1 MRAFLLCI
9 ALAVTLVA
17 EAAPGRFQRLTS
29 GVSRSSRGLP
39 AVPRRTSSLTCIA
52 CTCSDSTNYAL
63 QSIRFDN
70 AAWTA
75 SGQSGGSVP
84 TITVS
89 DGSSTY
95 ADPAGGF
102 AAQRI
107 QFSACVAANARSAV
121 LQQTAGGGTGNKV
134 ASVYIKSFNGS
145 STQSISVSLYDTS
158 GNTATTCTTTGDWVR
173 CSGTMNAPI
182 GDTWI
187 LIGCNNNS
195 AYTGASNTGAAD
207 LLVWQ
212 GQLEAGTTPTCP
224 ITTTTAAVSRT
235 GACSSV
241 CR

>member
-1 MRAFLLCI
+1 M
-9 ALAVTLVA
+9 
-17 EAAPGRFQRLTS
+17 S
-29 GVSRSSRGLP
+29 
-39 AVPRRTSSLTCIA
+39 
-52 CTCSDSTNYAL
+52 CTCADSTNYAL

-70 AAWTA
+70 VAWTA
-75 SGQSGGSVP
+75 SGQSGGSAP

-89 DGSSTY
+89 DGSPTY

-107 QFSACVAANARSAV
+107 QFSACVAANSRSVV
-121 LQQTAGGGTGNKV
+121 LQQATVGVGNVAG
-134 ASVYIKSFNGS
+134 SVYIKAFNGS
-145 STQSISVSLYDTS
+145 STLSISVSLYDTS

-173 CSGTMNAPI
+173 CSGTMNASTSGSPF
-182 GDTWI
+182 I
-187 LIGCNNNS
+187 LIGCNNNA